1 MKKILITGGAGYI
14 GSVLTRQLVQKGY
27 MVTVFDNLQFGGE
40 ATIDLLSHKRFKLV
54 RGDIRN
60 KKQVQAALKNIDCV
74 VNLAALVGEPACN
87 VDPKVTK
94 DINYKGTKIVC
105 DVSKANGVKLFIHI
119 STCSNY
125 GISDTKHPA
134 TEEATLHPI
143 SLYATT
149 KIAAERYA
157 ITQTS
162 SNFPVCILRLA
173 TAFGLS
179 PRMRFDLLVNE
190 FVRDAF
196 VKKKVSIYQP
206 LAWRSFVHVSDIGL
220 AIHLAL
226 TAPEKKINGEIF
238 NVANKNF
245 QKQDIVNFIRK
256 YIPGCKEEI
265 VDSAA
270 DKRDYNVSSEKIK
283 KILGFKAKVS
293 LQTGMKEMLNA
304 LNSGIF
310 KDPTDYR
317 YTNVWPTL

>member
-60 KKQVQAALKNIDCV
+60 KAQVQDALKNIDCV
-74 VNLAALVGEPACN
+74 VNLAALVGDLACSI
-87 VDPKVTK
+87 DTK
-94 DINYKGTKIVC
+94 ATNDINYSGAKIVC
-105 DVSKANGVKLFIHI
+105 DVSKASGLKRFIHI

-149 KIAAERYA
+149 KIAAERYV

-162 SNFPVCILRLA
+162 NDFPVCILRLA
-173 TAFGLS
+173 TAYGLS

-190 FVRDAF
+190 FLRDAF
-196 VKKKVSIYQP
+196 VKKKISVYQP
-206 LAWRSFVHVSDIGL
+206 LAWRSFVHVFDIAQ

-226 TAPEKKINGEIF
+226 AAPKKKINGQIF
-238 NVANKNF
+238 NVVNKNY
-245 QKQDIVNFIRK
+245 QKQEIVNFIKK

-265 VDSAA
+265 INSAA

-283 KILGFKAKVS
+283 KTLGFKAKIG
-293 LQTGMKEMLNA
+293 LQAGMKEMLTA
-304 LNSGIF
+304 LKTGIF

-317 YTNVWPTL
+317 YTNTWPSL